1 MDYLLL
7 SESEVRSVVLSE
19 KQQVLRDA
27 VNRILSDEDPMI
39 VAAELLE
46 KEIITAEDINE
57 MVDWIKSRGGKRN
70 EKGAFHYLRRRGS
83 I

>member
-7 SESEVRSVVLSE
+7 SESEVQSVSLSE
-19 KQQVLRDA
+19 KQRILRDA

-39 VAAELLE
+39 VAAELLK
-46 KEIITAEDINE
+46 KEIINFEDINE
-57 MVDWIKSRGGKRN
+57 MVEWIKSRGGKRN
-70 EKGAFHYLRRRGS
+70 EKGVFHYLRRRGS